1 MPRMNSNFDSP
12 LPDRLIGE
20 GGSVFAVAALLACAG
35 VPLYIH
41 LPRFA
46 AELGYG
52 LGAVAGLLLA
62 LRALDFLQDPALG
75 LLVDRYPRQRHGLA
89 ILALVGLGAGFVA
102 VFTLQ
107 PGLPGLV
114 AGLVLV
120 FTTYSLGTILF
131 YGQGAAL
138 AGPGGGR
145 AHYRLAGLREAGTLA
160 GIIAAAVLP
169 EALSRGLGPLAGYAG
184 FGLVL
189 GGAALAAA
197 LISRRFWRPVMT
209 ERQSLPLRPFL
220 RAGGGR
226 LLAIGLLNTMPVA
239 ITSTLFLFFVEDRL
253 ELEGRAGLY
262 LVLFFAAAGASAPLW
277 SRLAA
282 RFGARRVLIP
292 AMLLAIISFIGA
304 ALLPAGAAWSFAAI
318 CLASGAA
325 LGADMVILPA
335 LFATTLT
342 GAGLPAGTAFGA
354 WSFVAKLSLAL
365 AAAVVLPA
373 LQWAGYAPGTG
384 NSAAALGALNLAYAV
399 LPCFLKLPA
408 IALVARLPDEEV

>member
-1 MPRMNSNFDSP
+1 MPRSFSTLTP
-12 LPDRLIGE
+12 RLPDRLTGQ
-20 GGSVFAVAALLACAG
+20 GGRVFTVAALLACAG

-46 AELGYG
+46 TELGYS
-52 LGAVAGLLLA
+52 LGTVAGLLLA
-62 LRALDFLQDPALG
+62 LRALDFLQDPILG
-75 LLVDRYPRQRHGLA
+75 LLVDRFPRQRRGLA
-89 ILALVGLGAGFVA
+89 MLALIGLGAGFVA

-107 PGLPGLV
+107 PGLPGLA

-120 FTTYSLGTILF
+120 FTAYSLGTILF

-138 AGPGGGR
+138 AGPGGGQ

-169 EALSRGLGPLAGYAG
+169 ELLARGLGPLAGYAG
-184 FGLVL
+184 FGLL
-189 GGAALAAA
+189 LAGAALAVAVV
-197 LISRRFWRPVMT
+197 SRRFWAPVVT
-209 ERQSLPLRPFL
+209 TRQRLPLRPFL
-220 RAGGGR
+220 NAGGGR
-226 LLAIGLLNTMPVA
+226 LLLIGLLNALPVA

-253 ELEGRAGLY
+253 QLPGWAGLY

-277 SRLAA
+277 SRLAG
-282 RFGARRVLIP
+282 RYGARRVLLP
-292 AMLLAIISFIGA
+292 AMGLAIVGFIWA
-304 ALLPAGAAWSFAAI
+304 ALLPAGAGWSFAAI

-335 LFATTLT
+335 LFAATLT

-354 WSFVAKLSLAL
+354 WSFAAKLSLAL
-365 AAAVVLPA
+365 AAATVLPM
-373 LQWAGYAPGTG
+373 LQWAGHAPGAT

-399 LPCFLKLPA
+399 LPCLLKLPA
-408 IALVARLPDEEV
+408 LALVARLPDEEM